1 MPEFPPKLY
10 LDTETCGLHSMM
22 VLLQYA
28 EEDGPIVLHEVW
40 RRPVSETLALVE
52 WICRHTVVGFNLA
65 FDWFHISKT
74 YTIFRLCDPDWIP
87 EQHIDEIARLEP
99 QGQQGP
105 CVKPASALDLMLH
118 SRKGPFQSLMA
129 RDDIRIKRVP
139 TALAYALADELEHRI
154 HLDNIYFAKSADA
167 EAPRWQVFDRKDKW
181 GDIDTDFKDVVLR
194 FNPAGGLK
202 FLAEHALGY
211 KPKFHFRDV
220 EPPSNWRP
228 YELGYAPTALA
239 ISSPEKGWA
248 IETDEDSQ
256 KVTKYAWPGVIRRHI
271 EHWATRADAREYAN
285 DDIIYTRALDKHF
298 GCPEPGDDDST
309 LACMVPVV
317 RWRGFQIDRPG
328 IEELLCK
335 AQQVVAASPVNIN
348 KPGEVRAY
356 VTAAMD
362 DMEAVVLEES
372 TKKSNLE
379 AVLDWEIAAD
389 EPCGKCQGEPNC
401 PRCGGTGVL
410 KPGKHPA
417 AVRAKTVLNVKFA
430 AKEVE
435 LYEKLLVAGK
445 FHASFVVIGALS
457 SRMAGADG
465 LNPQGI
471 KHTKEVRRM
480 FPLAWDGMVL
490 CGGDF
495 DSFEVTLADAVY
507 NDPALRKALV
517 TKGPCPKCLGTG
529 RNKKTG
535 GVCADCEGTGQAPQ
549 KIHALFGMALSGLS
563 YEAVVAS
570 QGSDN
575 DWYDKGKRGVFALI
589 YGGDWN
595 TLVQK
600 LGVPA
605 DRAKAAYD
613 KFCSDYPGVF
623 KARTKTFNA
632 FCSMKQ
638 PAGIGSAV
646 VWENPADFAATFLGF
661 KRYFTL
667 ENKICKA
674 LFDLARNI
682 PKHWKQ
688 CQVKVVRRDRVQTAG
703 GAVASALYGA
713 AFQMQAANMRAA
725 ANHEIQS
732 PGAQITKRVQRRLW
746 DLQPVG
752 IAPLQVAI
760 LNVHDEL
767 MTVADPSIVPS
778 ITQVVRETVESFRP
792 QVPLIGMTWYEAMD
806 NWAEKKGGAAPIKVR
821 AAEMM

>member
-1 MPEFPPKLY
+1 
-10 LDTETCGLHSMM
+10 M
-22 VLLQYA
+22 V
-28 EEDGPIVLHEVW
+28 
-40 RRPVSETLALVE
+40 
-52 WICRHTVVGFNLA
+52 
-65 FDWFHISKT
+65 
-74 YTIFRLCDPDWIP
+74 
-87 EQHIDEIARLEP
+87 
-99 QGQQGP
+99 
-105 CVKPASALDLMLH
+105 
-118 SRKGPFQSLMA
+118 
-129 RDDIRIKRVP
+129 
-139 TALAYALADELEHRI
+139 
-154 HLDNIYFAKSADA
+154 
-167 EAPRWQVFDRKDKW
+167 
-181 GDIDTDFKDVVLR
+181 
-194 FNPAGGLK
+194 AG
-202 FLAEHALGY
+202 
-211 KPKFHFRDV
+211 
-220 EPPSNWRP
+220 
-228 YELGYAPTALA
+228 
-239 ISSPEKGWA
+239 
-248 IETDEDSQ
+248 
-256 KVTKYAWPGVIRRHI
+256 
-271 EHWATRADAREYAN
+271 
-285 DDIIYTRALDKHF
+285 
-298 GCPEPGDDDST
+298 
-309 LACMVPVV
+309 
-317 RWRGFQIDRPG
+317 
-328 IEELLCK
+328 
-335 AQQVVAASPVNIN
+335 SPVNVN
-348 KPGEVRAY
+348 KPAEVRAY

-389 EPCGKCQGEPNC
+389 EPCGKCEGVANC
-401 PRCGGTGVL
+401 PRCGGIGLL

-417 AVRAKTVLNVKFA
+417 AVRAKAVLNVKFA
-430 AKEVE
+430 TKEVE

-570 QGSDN
+570 QGTDN

-605 DRAKAAYD
+605 DRAKAAYE
-613 KFCSDYPGVF
+613 KFCTDYPGVF

-646 VWENPADFAATFLGF
+646 VWEDPSDYAVTFLGF
-661 KRYFTL
+661 RRYFTL

-682 PKHWKQ
+682 PKHWKTVQ
-688 CQVKVVRRDRVQTAG
+688 GQGGAARSGADGRRCRRLGPLWRGLPDAG
-703 GAVASALYGA
+703 GQHAGGGKPRNPVAGCTDH
-713 AFQMQAANMRAA
+713 QAGPAA
-725 ANHEIQS
+725 AVGLAARGHCALAGGD
-732 PGAQITKRVQRRLW
+732 PQRPRRT
-746 DLQPVG
+746 DDRGGPE
-752 IAPLQVAI
+752 
-760 LNVHDEL
+760 N
-767 MTVADPSIVPS
+767 
-778 ITQVVRETVESFRP
+778 RP
-792 QVPLIGMTWYEAMD
+792 EHHAGRSARRWSLSARQVPLIGMTWYEAMD